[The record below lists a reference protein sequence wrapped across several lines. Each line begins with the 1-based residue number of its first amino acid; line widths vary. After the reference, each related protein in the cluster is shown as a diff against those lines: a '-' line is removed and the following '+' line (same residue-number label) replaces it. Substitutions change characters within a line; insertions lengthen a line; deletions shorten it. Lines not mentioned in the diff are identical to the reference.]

1 MPLKRLPSFPFPQTK
16 SRATSRDTTALNSKP
31 FKCAV
36 IGGGPSG
43 YFAAI
48 HVSEKLEEYGISHE
62 VDILEGTGKTLQK
75 VRISGGG
82 RCNLLPDTELDL
94 RDNILKC
101 YPRGEREL
109 YGPMMRY
116 KPSEILDW
124 FNSRGVETKTEAD
137 GRTFPVTDSSQ
148 TVIDCLV
155 SSLTP
160 SISVHLK
167 TPITSI
173 SKNEDGTYALQT
185 PSGTSTFS
193 SIVFATGSSRSGYT
207 LLQNLNHT
215 LIPPLPSLFTLNSD
229 LIKTGPFSTLSGVS
243 LPHVL
248 CTFNSNSSK
257 ITTRGPLLFT
267 HVGLSG
273 PCVLKMSSYAARTLH
288 SLKYETT
295 LTLNFVPGTDSLKL
309 LNEYKT
315 LNPKRKIRGPTP
327 ECFKDHGIP
336 KRLWLKLLDNIEI
349 QDKIYA
355 ELSKKDLLK
364 ISNVLEE
371 FKLHVKGKNTNKDE
385 FVTCGGVDLKEVNF
399 KNMESKVQRGCFVV
413 GECLD
418 VDAVTGGYNFLNCWV
433 GGKVAGKGVADYA
446 LENYK
451 G

>member
-1 MPLKRLPSFPFPQTK
+1 MTAFCTFLPSLFRSLFSPKRIPTYFMLLKLLLLLLFPPIVSMFSIQTVRIPCSMQCSMPLKRLPSFPFPQTL
-16 SRATSRDTTALNSKP
+16 SRHDRHFTTALNSKP

-148 TVIDCLV
+148 TVVDCLV

-215 LIPPLPSLFTLNSD
+215 LIPPSPPSS
-229 LIKTGPFSTLSGVS
+229 P
-243 LPHVL
+243 
-248 CTFNSNSSK
+248 
-257 ITTRGPLLFT
+257 
-267 HVGLSG
+267 
-273 PCVLKMSSYAARTLH
+273 
-288 SLKYETT
+288 
-295 LTLNFVPGTDSLKL
+295 
-309 LNEYKT
+309 
-315 LNPKRKIRGPTP
+315 
-327 ECFKDHGIP
+327 
-336 KRLWLKLLDNIEI
+336 
-349 QDKIYA
+349 
-355 ELSKKDLLK
+355 
-364 ISNVLEE
+364 
-371 FKLHVKGKNTNKDE
+371 
-385 FVTCGGVDLKEVNF
+385 
-399 KNMESKVQRGCFVV
+399 
-413 GECLD
+413 
-418 VDAVTGGYNFLNCWV
+418 
-433 GGKVAGKGVADYA
+433 
-446 LENYK
+446 
-451 G
+451 